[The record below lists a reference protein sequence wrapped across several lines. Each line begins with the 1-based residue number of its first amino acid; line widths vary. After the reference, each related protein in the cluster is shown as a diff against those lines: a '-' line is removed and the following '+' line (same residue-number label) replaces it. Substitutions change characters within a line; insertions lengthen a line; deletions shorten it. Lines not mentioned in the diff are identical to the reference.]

1 MRGIRRCF
9 FDTNVIVY
17 AHDDSEPK
25 KRDRARELLGSAVQ
39 DGSGVIS
46 AQVLSETYVTLTKKL
61 GIAAIDVED
70 EILQLSEFR
79 VVEISAA
86 LVLRALQIK
95 EEFELS
101 YWDSLIIAAA
111 EHAGCGTVWS
121 EDLNDGQA
129 YGRVI
134 VRNPFKQRNS

>member
-1 MRGIRRCF
+1 MRGISRCF

-61 GIAAIDVED
+61 GIAAKDVED

-111 EHAGCGTVWS
+111 EHAGCETVWS

-129 YGRVI
+129 YDKVT
-134 VRNPFKQRNS
+134 VHNPFK

>member
-17 AHDDSEPK
+17 AHDDLERK
-25 KRDRARELLGSAVQ
+25 KRDRARELLVSAVQ

-61 GIAAIDVED
+61 GIAAKNAAD

-95 EEFELS
+95 EEFGLS

-111 EHAGCGTVWS
+111 EHAGCETVWS
-121 EDLNDGQA
+121 EDLNDGQV
-129 YGRVI
+129 YDKVT
-134 VRNPFKQRNS
+134 VHNPFK

>member
-25 KRDRARELLGSAVQ
+25 KRDRARELLAAAIQ

-46 AQVLSETYVTLTKKL
+46 AQVLGETYVTLTKKL
-61 GIAAIDVED
+61 GIAEKDAAD

-95 EEFELS
+95 DEFKLS

-111 EHAGCGTVWS
+111 EHAGCETVWS
-121 EDLNDGQA
+121 EDLNDGQV
-129 YGRVI
+129 YDKVT
-134 VRNPFKQRNS
+134 VHNPFK

>member
-1 MRGIRRCF
+1 MRGISRCF

-61 GIAAIDVED
+61 GIAAKDVED

-121 EDLNDGQA
+121 EDLNDGQV
-129 YGRVI
+129 YDRVT
-134 VRNPFKQRNS
+134 VHNPFK